1 MVLGT
6 AAGVASSTRTTSASR
21 PPAKKKIIELIR
33 YMIPIFL

>member
-1 MVLGT
+1 MLGT
-6 AAGVASSTRTTSASR
+6 AAGVASCTRTTIASS